1 MRKLAPVCVALFV
14 CCDVSAQ
21 IIKKRLPQRLTRLDS
36 IFLRD
41 EHFRMETLDSAY
53 RYFAGKFN
61 VSITYDTLYAR
72 RHYLNYWFSNTPLSR
87 AIEISTREQ
96 RLRYSIDSVG
106 NVVIRRSGKVLAE
119 DTVSEQPPVQ
129 VKYAGA
135 ATKKNFILSGRV
147 IDFETGEPLA
157 GATLL
162 LPGSAEIYTTSN
174 EGHFIIPNV
183 TNDTITIT
191 TSKVGYKVSYTYL
204 NPGVETRNLVI
215 EMEQATKTKLEEVSV
230 IAKRPDIVL
239 NSEEHISAIKMT
251 PAKLAELPNVGEKD
265 VMRGLQLMPGVSA
278 ANESSS
284 GLYVRGGTPDQ
295 NLVLYDGY
303 IIYHV
308 DHLYGFFS
316 AFNANAMKDVQ
327 LYKGGFDAIF
337 GGRLSSV
344 TEITGKEA
352 DKKKFNL
359 GADISLLSGNIFT
372 EIPVSEKI
380 SITAALR
387 RSWKGPI
394 YNWIFNKVSGTN
406 SDESASGPGGAT
418 TETNAYFFDL
428 NTKVNYRANK
438 NNEFIYSYFYSTDKV
453 DKVQS
458 FSFGSPPGGGGAPP
472 GGGGGNFG
480 ANDMT
485 DLTTFNNRGMSM
497 QWMKKWGKHLKSSSA
512 ISYSNFFSDR
522 NRTNERTTTDSV
534 TAEETTVKT
543 GVIEHN
549 NLKDVSLKTQF
560 DWETFSGN
568 TLTLGAFASYYDIK
582 YTYSQDDT
590 STILD
595 RQNYSTMAGLFLQN
609 RYRFLKQKAELKP
622 GIRASYFE
630 GTGKYYFEPRFAA
643 SYKLL
648 PGLTAK
654 GAYGHF
660 YQFVNQITR
669 DDVLSGS
676 SEFWTLADKTNVPVS
691 KAIHYIG
698 GLSYDVNDYL
708 FSAEGYYKQLT
719 DITQYSMRFSSVLG
733 SKNYTEHFFTGQGYT
748 RGIELMAQK
757 KTGKL
762 TGWVSYTLGQAYN
775 QFDVYG
781 ASYLPANQDVTNEF
795 KIVGIYKLGKWDY
808 SATWIFASGR
818 PYTAPGGSYQVTLLD
833 GTVKDY
839 FTVTSQNS
847 LRLPSYHRLDVAVNR
862 HFYNDKGKEIGY
874 LGLSLFNAY
883 NRTNIWYKQ
892 FYVSGSEITE
902 VNVNYLG
909 ITPNLTLSLKMH

>member
-1 MRKLAPVCVALFV
+1 MKKITACFLLLFLWR
-14 CCDVSAQ
+14 DVSAQ
-21 IIKKRLPQRLTRLDS
+21 IIKKRTPPRPTRLDS
-36 IFLRD
+36 LYLHD
-41 EHFRMETLDSAY
+41 EHFRMETLDSVY
-53 RYFAGKFN
+53 RYFVEKFA
-61 VSITYDTLYAR
+61 VHIEYDTVYAR
-72 RHYLNYWFSNTPLSR
+72 RHYLNYWYSRTPLSR

-96 RLRYSIDSVG
+96 RLAYNIDSMG
-106 NVVIRRSGKVLAE
+106 RVVIRRTGKVVAE
-119 DTVSEQPPVQ
+119 DTVSEHMPVQ
-129 VKYAGA
+129 VKYAGPS
-135 ATKKNFILSGRV
+135 TKKNFVVSGKV
-147 IDFETGEPLA
+147 IDFESGEPLVA
-157 GATLL
+157 ATLYISGS
-162 LPGSAEIYTTSN
+162 PGIYTTN
-174 EGHFIIPNV
+174 NNGRFIIPDV
-183 TNDTITIT
+183 ASDTVTIT
-191 TSKVGYKVSYTYL
+191 TSMVGYKVSNTYL
-204 NPGVETRNLVI
+204 NPDVAIANLVI
-215 EMEQATKTKLEEVSV
+215 EMEQAAKTKLDGVTVS
-230 IAKRPDIVL
+230 AKRPDIVL
-239 NSEEHISAIKMT
+239 NSEDNISTIKMT

-295 NLVLYDGY
+295 NLVLYDGFT
-303 IIYHV
+303 IYHV

-327 LYKGGFDAIF
+327 LYKGGFESVY

-359 GADISLLSGNIFT
+359 GGDVSLLSGNLFT
-372 EIPVSEKI
+372 EIPVSDKI
-380 SITAALR
+380 SVTAAVR

-406 SDESASGPGGAT
+406 SDESTSGPGGAT
-418 TETNAYFFDL
+418 TETKAYFFDL

-438 NNEFIYSYFYSTDKV
+438 NNEFIYSYFLSTDKV

-458 FSFGSPPGGGGAPP
+458 FSFGGGGGPP
-472 GGGGGNFG
+472 AGGSPPAGGNFG
-480 ANDMT
+480 RNGMT
-485 DLTTFNNRGMSM
+485 DLTTFDNRGMSM
-497 QWMKKWGKHLKSSSA
+497 QWLKKWGKNIKSSSA
-512 ISYSNFFSDR
+512 VSYSNFFSDR
-522 NRTNERTTTDSV
+522 NRTNERSTTDTVSG
-534 TAEETTVKT
+534 AESTVKT
-543 GVIEHN
+543 GVIEYN
-549 NLKDVSLKTQF
+549 NLKDASFKTQF
-560 DWETFSGN
+560 DWETFRGN

-590 STILD
+590 STILN
-595 RQNYSTMAGLFLQN
+595 RQNYGMLGGVFIQD
-609 RYRFLKQKAELKP
+609 RFRFSKQKAELKP
-622 GIRASYFE
+622 GLRMSYFD
-630 GTGKYYFEPRFAA
+630 GTGKNYFEPRLAA

-648 PGLTAK
+648 RGLTVKA
-654 GAYGHF
+654 AYGDY
-660 YQFVNQITR
+660 YQFVNQVTR

-676 SEFWTLADKTNVPVS
+676 SEFLTLSDKSNVPVS
-691 KAIHYIG
+691 KATHYIG
-698 GLSYDVNDYL
+698 GVSYDVNSYL
-708 FSAEGYYKQLT
+708 FSVEGYYKQLT
-719 DITQYSMRFSSVLG
+719 DITQYSMRFSSVFG
-733 SKNYTEHFFTGQGYT
+733 SRSYNESFFTGQGYT

-781 ASYLPANQDVTNEF
+781 ANYFPANQDVTNEF
-795 KIVGIYKLGKWDY
+795 KIVGIYKRGKWDY
-808 SATWIFASGR
+808 AATWIYASGR

-847 LRLPSYHRLDVAVNR
+847 LRLPAYHRLDVAVNR
-862 HFYNDKGKEIGY
+862 HFYNEKGREIGY
-874 LGLSLFNAY
+874 IGLSLFNAY

-909 ITPNLTLSLKMH
+909 HTPNLTLSLKMH